1 MRLIAIAL
9 LGAGLAL
16 TVLGG
21 LTWRSIGKR
30 LALFGIAVATAA
42 ATFLSGN
49 NIILMTA
56 GSILVAALIVANTGT
71 TTRATWR
78 RVRVEMSLAAATI
91 LTMVAS
97 YALTGVSAGIQNAL
111 LVLVGLTA
119 IAFVGSV
126 VFHGI
131 PMLIRDARRE
141 LS

>member
-1 MRLIAIAL
+1 MSLIAIAL
-9 LGAGLAL
+9 LGVGLTL
-16 TVLGG
+16 TVLGS

-30 LALFGIAVATAA
+30 MALFGITVATAA

-49 NIILMTA
+49 NIILMSA

-97 YALTGVSAGIQNAL
+97 YVLTGVSAGVQSAL
-111 LVLVGLTA
+111 LVLVVLTA
-119 IAFVGSV
+119 MAFIGSV

-131 PMLIRDARRE
+131 PMLIRDASRN
-141 LS
+141 